1 MGGDCLWD
9 EPQTRTFTDVVTGL
23 LAELFAEHE
32 VPLDTDSVA
41 YGHVNKEAFLW
52 RPGIYRHHS
61 LHEPGASICTEQSHH
76 HCHSRAQS
84 RPGTRGE
91 ADHCSSRPNAAATGT
106 PGCEAADIHS
116 LSWD

>member
-9 EPQTRTFTDVVTGL
+9 EPQTRTFTDIVTGL

-52 RPGIYRHHS
+52 RPGIYRHYS

-76 HCHSRAQS
+76 HRHSRAQS